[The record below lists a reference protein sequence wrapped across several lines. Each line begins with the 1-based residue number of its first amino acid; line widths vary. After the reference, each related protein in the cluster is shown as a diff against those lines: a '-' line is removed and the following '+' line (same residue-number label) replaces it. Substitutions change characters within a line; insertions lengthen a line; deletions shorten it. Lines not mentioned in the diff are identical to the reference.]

1 MVSRPRLWVALL
13 RRDAVQAEPRDE
25 KVCVWMTAA
34 EARELLREIDKW
46 PELPRVERD
55 LVDALKTLPPASSA
69 PT

>member
-1 MVSRPRLWVALL
+1 M
-13 RRDAVQAEPRDE
+13 QAEPRDE